1 MNMRPRLPGFG
12 FALCAPLLLST
23 GCGAAGSLKLGSAES
38 ASAPQAPGM
47 PAVESRQMRGDS
59 GAMAE
64 AAPAPPPPQPSP
76 ADGAATAGAAAP
88 PADAVAPSTAT
99 PVVAAPSREMLDIE
113 ANVMLQV
120 ANVKRGVKAL
130 HDLAARTGGVVTAE
144 RIDTASQYGSAEL
157 TLRIPSRAAQ
167 AVFDD
172 LEKLGSVLNQTVTA
186 RDIGKEFFDANL
198 RLSSLSATLRR
209 YEEILS
215 KAGKVEEILRI
226 EQELARLRAEI
237 EQVKGDLRW
246 LSDRA
251 ARATLHVSLRER
263 APQVVYTDEPEAKFF
278 PGLRAPLL
286 LDFGRSEAPLHV
298 GGGIS
303 VRFARSFSLDLD
315 ILRRPGSETRGPDA
329 LVASAGGEIYS
340 ELLGDGQ
347 RRFLNPYLGFR
358 AGYGRF
364 DAHDQAVVGA
374 TAGVELFNNRW
385 FDLDIETRHYLAFG
399 GQLGAHYVLVPALAA
414 SLAF

>member
-1 MNMRPRLPGFG
+1 MPPRLPGFG
-12 FALCAPLLLST
+12 FALCAPLLLAT
-23 GCGAAGSLKLGSAES
+23 GCGASGALKLGSSEAAS
-38 ASAPQAPGM
+38 AASAPGIPPSSEARL
-47 PAVESRQMRGDS
+47 AKAES
-59 GAMAE
+59 GAMAD
-64 AAPAPPPPQPSP
+64 AASEPAPPPPVSAPES
-76 ADGAATAGAAAP
+76 AASGSAAAP
-88 PADAVAPSTAT
+88 PTEPGS
-99 PVVAAPSREMLDIE
+99 PVIAAPSREMLDIE

-130 HDLAARTGGVVTAE
+130 HDLAARSGGVVTAE
-144 RIDTASQYGSAEL
+144 RVDSASQYGSAEL
-157 TLRIPSRAAQ
+157 TLRIPSRATQ

-198 RLSSLSATLRR
+198 RLSSLSATLHR

-251 ARATLHVSLRER
+251 ARATLHVALRER
-263 APQVVYTDEPEAKFF
+263 APEVVHSEEPEPKFF

-286 LDFGRSEAPLHV
+286 LDFGHTADPAHV

-315 ILRRPGSETRGPDA
+315 ILRRLNSEARGPDA
-329 LVASAGGEIYS
+329 LVATVGGEIYS
-340 ELLGDGQ
+340 DLLGGGH

-364 DAHDQAVVGA
+364 EAHDQALVGA
-374 TAGVELFNNRW
+374 TAGLELFNNRW
-385 FDLDIETRHYLAFG
+385 LDVDLETRHYLAFG
-399 GQLGAHYVLVPALAA
+399 GEFGAHYVLVPALAA